1 MSTEALQGNRMQA
14 PTVTKISTRQRDL
27 ALSVLTVAFAA
38 DPVMRWVF
46 PNAHNCLSA
55 FPEFANAFG
64 GEAIEQGTAFVAD
77 GFKGAALWLPP
88 GVESDAEGMG
98 NLIAEYADE
107 SALIDAEGFMEQ
119 MAHFHPDDANCWYLP
134 IIGVDCAHQG
144 QGIGA
149 ALMKHALQL
158 IDGVGGSAYLE
169 SSNPRNVSLY
179 QRHGFEAMGVIQ
191 HGSSPAMTPMFRPAR

>member
-1 MSTEALQGNRMQA
+1 
-14 PTVTKISTRQRDL
+14 
-27 ALSVLTVAFAA
+27 
-38 DPVMRWVF
+38 
-46 PNAHNCLSA
+46 
-55 FPEFANAFG
+55 
-64 GEAIEQGTAFVAD
+64 
-77 GFKGAALWLPP
+77 
-88 GVESDAEGMG
+88 MG

-107 SALIDAEGFMEQ
+107 SAMKDAEGFMEQ
-119 MAHFHPDDANCWYLP
+119 MAHFHPEDANCWYLP

-191 HGSSPAMTPMFRPAR
+191 HGSSPTSPSYISSPCVPDWYAEHATTYGMGRRIHHHM